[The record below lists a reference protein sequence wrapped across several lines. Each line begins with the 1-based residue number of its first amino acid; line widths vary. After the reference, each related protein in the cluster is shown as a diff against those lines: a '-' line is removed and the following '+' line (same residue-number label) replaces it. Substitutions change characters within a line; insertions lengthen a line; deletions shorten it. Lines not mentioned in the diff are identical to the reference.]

1 MGVWRYTART
11 FGRELALIVAAI
23 LFFIPIYF
31 LVTLSLKSQ
40 GDIFAD
46 PNSFPT
52 DPVLSNY
59 TTAWQ
64 GPASI
69 SIARSLVNSL
79 VISVG
84 SVAGLILIGSLCAY
98 TLARRPSKMS
108 TLAYMGFL
116 LGIII
121 PFQLGVVPIYVAMR
135 NLHLVPSYL
144 GMIILNI
151 GLLMPL
157 TVFLYTG
164 FVRALPKE
172 YEEAAQVDGAGL
184 TRIFLRI
191 VFPLLRPVTATVA
204 VLTGMITWNEFFLPL
219 VFLSGSN
226 YQPLQVTIYSYVGE
240 YVTQWN
246 FVFAAVVIALAPALA
261 FYLFAQRQLI
271 RGFAG
276 GVRG

>member
-121 PFQLGVVPIYVAMR
+121 PFQLGVVPIYVR
-135 NLHLVPSYL
+135 
-144 GMIILNI
+144 G
-151 GLLMPL
+151 G
-157 TVFLYTG
+157 
-164 FVRALPKE
+164 
-172 YEEAAQVDGAGL
+172 GAGRRRRL
-184 TRIFLRI
+184 DEDLPAHRLPAPASRDRDGRGAHGDDH
-191 VFPLLRPVTATVA
+191 VERVLPAAGLPEREQLPTVA
-204 VLTGMITWNEFFLPL
+204 GHDLL
-219 VFLSGSN
+219 V
-226 YQPLQVTIYSYVGE
+226 
-240 YVTQWN
+240 
-246 FVFAAVVIALAPALA
+246 
-261 FYLFAQRQLI
+261 R
-271 RGFAG
+271 R
-276 GVRG
+276 